1 MTIQPINVGVGSILF
16 LLSLLFL
23 GPLYIAF
30 LSLAFAFYM
39 IISFLD
45 TENVLIKN
53 DVDTNNDTIMTRSR
67 RRLQAKKITSHTSP

>member
-30 LSLAFAFYM
+30 LSLAFTFYM
-39 IISFLD
+39 IVTFLEMEDELVKNNID
-45 TENVLIKN
+45 TDNH
-53 DVDTNNDTIMTRSR
+53 TIMTRSR
-67 RRLQAKKITSHTSP
+67 RRLQEQQRNT

>member
-30 LSLAFAFYM
+30 LSLAFTFYM
-39 IISFLD
+39 IVTFLEMEDELVKNNID
-45 TENVLIKN
+45 TGNH
-53 DVDTNNDTIMTRSR
+53 TIMTRSR
-67 RRLQAKKITSHTSP
+67 RRLQEQQRST

>member
-16 LLSLLFL
+16 LLSLIFL

-30 LSLAFAFYM
+30 LSLAFTFYM

-53 DVDTNNDTIMTRSR
+53 DVDTDNHTIMTRSR
-67 RRLQAKKITSHTSP
+67 RRLQEERAMSQS